1 MHPSRTITKCHLRR
15 NSVNHLISSTNV
27 ETTYRRRKPHK
38 RGVRRLGLSW
48 FLFFCEVSKRRF
60 KIEQRC
66 CLLEAAGAY
75 WLVQLASLLLMG
87 DTCQQRP
94 ARSEQSVRNLQTNF
108 RRLPRSVR
116 LMCVLFCVDEPAV
129 MGKYVSAS

>member
-1 MHPSRTITKCHLRR
+1 M
-15 NSVNHLISSTNV
+15 
-27 ETTYRRRKPHK
+27 
-38 RGVRRLGLSW
+38 
-48 FLFFCEVSKRRF
+48 
-60 KIEQRC
+60 
-66 CLLEAAGAY
+66 LEAAGAY